1 MNIYGNPTTNNTSW
15 CLDVLRLRMNGT
27 TTTGNTDH
35 LVALSTQTQTDPES
49 ATVPLQTQ
57 FKGFYNPVQKNTVTT
72 KHIQH
77 ECTF

>member
-1 MNIYGNPTTNNTSW
+1 MNIYGDPTTNNTSW
-15 CLDVLRLRMNGT
+15 CLDVLRHRMNGT

-35 LVALSTQTQTDPES
+35 FLVAFSTQTQTAPES

-57 FKGFYNPVQKNTVTT
+57 FKGLYNPVQKKKVTT

-77 ECTF
+77 